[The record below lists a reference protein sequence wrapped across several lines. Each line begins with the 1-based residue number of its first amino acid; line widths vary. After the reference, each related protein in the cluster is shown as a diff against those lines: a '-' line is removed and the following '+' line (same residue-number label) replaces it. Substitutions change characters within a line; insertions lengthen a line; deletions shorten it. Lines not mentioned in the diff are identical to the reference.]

1 MKAYERFLEYVKVNT
16 QSDPKSESV
25 PSTEGQ
31 LVLAKMLVEELKAL
45 GVDNA
50 YLADSGI
57 VYAKIN
63 GNTDKFVKTV
73 GFIAHLDTSPDM
85 SGEGVKA
92 RIVKN
97 YDGGRIHLNDSIHM
111 DPSTFPSLS
120 NKTGHD
126 LIVTDGTTL
135 LGADNKAGIA
145 IIMSFI
151 ERIMKEDML
160 HGDISIAFTPDEEI
174 GRGADNFDVD
184 AFGADIA
191 YTIDGGD
198 ISVFEYENFN
208 AASAKIVINGSSIHP
223 GYAKGKMKNAILLAM
238 EFQSLLP
245 AFMNPAYTEKYEG
258 FYHLTELNGMCEKAE
273 MEYIIRN
280 HDDVLFNEQKDFF
293 MKAACF
299 MNEKYGENTLEVSI
313 KDSYYNMRK
322 VIEKDM
328 TVVDIALEAMRDI
341 GITPQIEPIRGGT
354 DGARLTYMGLPCPNI
369 GTGGYNF
376 HGKFEYL
383 SINEMDKSVELITR
397 IVGKLISD

>member
-1 MKAYERFLEYVKVNT
+1 MKAYERFLEYVKINT
-16 QSDPKSESV
+16 QADPKSGSV

-31 LVLAKMLVEELKAL
+31 TVLAKMLVEELKSL
-45 GVDNA
+45 GVENA
-50 YLADSGI
+50 YLDDSGV
-57 VYAKIN
+57 VYGKIK
-63 GNTDKFVKTV
+63 GNANKACKTV

-85 SGEGVKA
+85 SGENVRS

-97 YDGGRIHLNDSIHM
+97 YDGGRIELSDHAHM
-111 DPSTFPSLS
+111 DPSTFPNLE
-120 NKTGHD
+120 NKVGHD

-145 IIMSFI
+145 IIMSFV
-151 ERIMKEDML
+151 ERIMKGDIL

-174 GRGADNFDVD
+174 GRGADNFDVE

-191 YTIDGGD
+191 YTVDGGD

-208 AASAKIVINGSSIHP
+208 AASANVVVNGSSIHP

-258 FYHLTELNGMCEKAE
+258 FYHITDINGMCEKAE

-280 HDDVLFNEQKDFF
+280 HDDKLFNEQKEFF
-293 MKAACF
+293 MKAAEF
-299 MNEKYGENTLEVSI
+299 MNAKYGENTFEVSV

-322 VIEKDM
+322 MIEKDM
-328 TVVDIALEAMRDI
+328 TVVDIALEAMREI

-376 HGKFEYL
+376 HGKYEYL

-397 IVGKLISD
+397 ITGKLISN

>member
-1 MKAYERFLEYVKVNT
+1 MKAYERFLEYIKINT

-31 LVLAKMLVEELKAL
+31 TVLAKLLVEELKSL
-45 GVDNA
+45 GVENA
-50 YLADSGI
+50 YLADSGV
-57 VYAKIN
+57 VYGKIK
-63 GNTDKFVKTV
+63 GNSEKTSKTV

-85 SGEGVKA
+85 SGENVRP
-92 RIVKN
+92 RIVRN
-97 YDGGRIHLNDSIHM
+97 YDGGIIVLGDNVSL
-111 DPSTFPSLS
+111 DPETFPSLKS
-120 NKTGHD
+120 KIGHD

-145 IIMSFI
+145 IIMTFV
-151 ERIMKEDML
+151 ERIMKGELL

-174 GRGADNFDVD
+174 GRGADNFDVE

-191 YTIDGGD
+191 YTVDGGD
-198 ISVFEYENFN
+198 ISMFEYENFN
-208 AASAKIVINGSSIHP
+208 AASAKVVVNGNSIHP

-238 EFQSLLP
+238 EFQNLLP

-258 FYHLTELNGMCEKAE
+258 FYHITDMNGMCEKTE

-280 HDDVLFNEQKDFF
+280 HDDRLFSEQKEFF
-293 MKAACF
+293 MKAAEF
-299 MNEKYGENTLEVSI
+299 MNEKYGENTFEVSI

-322 VIEKDM
+322 IIENDM
-328 TVVDIALEAMRDI
+328 TVVNIALEAMREI

-376 HGKFEYL
+376 HGKYEYL

-397 IVGKLISD
+397 IAGKLISD